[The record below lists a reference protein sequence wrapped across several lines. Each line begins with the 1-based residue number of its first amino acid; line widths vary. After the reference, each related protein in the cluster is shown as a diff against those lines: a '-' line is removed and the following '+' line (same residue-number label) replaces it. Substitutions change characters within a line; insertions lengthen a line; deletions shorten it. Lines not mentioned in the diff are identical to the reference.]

1 MHYRQL
7 GASALRVS
15 ALGLG
20 CMSMSG
26 TYGKS
31 DDAASIAVIHR
42 ALDLGVNFF
51 DSSDMYGWGHNEAL
65 LGQADRRMYHDKNS
79 RKTDGQRGIEPDARA
94 V

>member
-1 MHYRQL
+1 MEYRPL
-7 GASALRVS
+7 GHEALRVS

-42 ALDLGVNFF
+42 ALDLGVTF
-51 DSSDMYGWGHNEAL
+51 
-65 LGQADRRMYHDKNS
+65 
-79 RKTDGQRGIEPDARA
+79 
-94 V
+94 